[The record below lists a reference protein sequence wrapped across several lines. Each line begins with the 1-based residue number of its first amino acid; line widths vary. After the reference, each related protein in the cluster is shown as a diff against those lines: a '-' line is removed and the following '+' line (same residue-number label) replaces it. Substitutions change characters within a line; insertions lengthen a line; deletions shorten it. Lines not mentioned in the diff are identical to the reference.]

1 MQNIL
6 KGRVNRSMHKSI
18 EVAAKTI
25 DKAIEEALATLG
37 ASYDEV
43 DVEILQEAGFLKK
56 AKVLVTVKNP
66 VIMTETGVGVQ
77 NLSAEIAEEK
87 VEVEKPKAKEEK
99 KVEKKETKVEKKAE
113 KKEVK
118 QETKVEKKEEKVEK
132 KERVVQKAADG
143 TPVKFEKTLAFVT
156 ELIELL
162 GVEGASIVGE
172 ETDRSYNINIT
183 GENSGRIIGKGG
195 EVMNAI
201 QSIVSVIAI
210 ANSNGE
216 NRRVNINIENYKE
229 RRIETLKALAIKKA
243 DKVKE
248 TGRYIKLEPMN
259 ARDRAI
265 IHSALQGIEGIRTY
279 STGKDPYRCLCI
291 APPREDRE

>member
-1 MQNIL
+1 
-6 KGRVNRSMHKSI
+6 MHKSI
-18 EVAAKTI
+18 EVSAKTI
-25 DKAIEEALATLG
+25 DKAIEEALETLG

-66 VIMTETGVGVQ
+66 VIMTDTGVGVQ
-77 NLSAEIAEEK
+77 NLSAEIPAEVKED
-87 VEVEKPKAKEEK
+87 KPRAEK
-99 KVEKKETKVEKKAE
+99 KVEKKEDTKK
-113 KKEVK
+113 
-118 QETKVEKKEEKVEK
+118 EKVEK
-132 KERVVQKAADG
+132 KEVKAEKKVEKKEVQKAADG
-143 TPVKFEKTLAFVT
+143 ETPVKFEKTLQFVT
-156 ELIELL
+156 KLVELL
-162 GVEGASIVGE
+162 EVEGASIEGE
-172 ETDRSYNINIT
+172 VKEKSYDINIT

-216 NRRVNINIENYKE
+216 NRRVNVNIENYKE
-229 RRIETLKALAIKKA
+229 RRLETLKALAIKKA
-243 DKVKE
+243 EKVKE
-248 TGRYIKLEPMN
+248 SGRYIKLEPMN

-291 APPREDRE
+291 APSRENKE